1 MNTENK
7 YGKTPFNPIRM
18 TGIYESLMFLNSLTF
33 SNNKPI
39 FYHRIHTTS
48 IGKSKP
54 IDCYEIF
61 KQGEFKEI
69 LFIDTYANEKSEE
82 IPEGYLRNTEIIKT
96 AQFKNSCISRTVG
109 VNYKLRKFPD
119 KLI

>member
-1 MNTENK
+1 MNIENK

-18 TGIYESLMFLNSLTF
+18 TSINESLIFLNSLT
-33 SNNKPI
+33 SNNYKPI

-48 IGKSKP
+48 IGKSKL
-54 IDCYEIF
+54 IDCYEII
-61 KQGEFKEI
+61 KEGEFKEI
-69 LFIDTYANEKSEE
+69 LFIDTYAYEKSEE

-96 AQFKNSCISRTVG
+96 TQFKNSCISRTVG

-119 KLI
+119 DLI